1 MTRQLQLEPEE
12 VEAVRDVLHAAISD
26 LSPEIANT
34 DNPEYR
40 RGLKARR
47 DPRRGSSRVARRVE
61 PAWVLAASVVRLR
74 PTHTD
79 R

>member
-47 DPRRGSSRVARRVE
+47 DVLRGVVAGSTCEPGAGARRVRG
-61 PAWVLAASVVRLR
+61 PLT
-74 PTHTD
+74 THTD